1 MARTRKLTAFNV
13 ANDSKISVFTIAL
26 LMTHPVVGLEV
37 HIQTLAEG
45 GRHVALGH
53 QTGQAG
59 QQAPREV
66 AVGQAVQVCI
76 LGKILK
82 NYKIKK
88 NIEILGNILNRS
100 LKFNKEIWKKKGDV
114 NHGQVYKLNHG
125 HRSESNIKSKNS
137 LFKLNPSAHIMVS

>member
-45 GRHVALGH
+45 GRHVTLGH

-59 QQAPREV
+59 QQAAREV

-76 LGKILK
+76 LGKIIRLRKILK
-82 NYKIKK
+82 S
-88 NIEILGNILNRS
+88 LGT
-100 LKFNKEIWKKKGDV
+100 
-114 NHGQVYKLNHG
+114 Y
-125 HRSESNIKSKNS
+125 
-137 LFKLNPSAHIMVS
+137 